1 MDLKMESTNSFS
13 KFVILKTS
21 LVFLAFI
28 SSNFGTFQFLTSTDE
43 NSSVVLH
50 SKAFEFL
57 VSRPKLE
64 TNVDVHQTFLS
75 KMDFKIP
82 IASRDASRTL
92 DSKNDFSTTREPQDI
107 YRGISELRLHALR
120 TDRTIPPKMTQ
131 NFTYPRTS
139 PPHTSN
145 VDPDLNLTVS
155 STNSSPIET
164 ITPAALIND
173 IRRQTIKTQSVHTD
187 NLTFLGPSSNS
198 DLTDK
203 SHYLRTQMDRI
214 NATKNFS
221 DVLFAAS
228 TNETKKIF
236 IGFLFSTSPRSLK
249 NVFYPWAFKYAIE
262 RSNKELLNEVG
273 YRLEPVIRNFTANQI
288 LKTQTEF
295 YINGTSAFIG
305 PEDNCAIEARL
316 ASAWN
321 LPMIAF
327 VS

>member
-1 MDLKMESTNSFS
+1 MNITNSFS
-13 KFVILKTS
+13 KFTILKTS
-21 LVFLAFI
+21 IVFLAFI
-28 SSNFGTFQFLTSTDE
+28 SFNFGTYQFLASTDK
-43 NSSVVLH
+43 NSSDIRH

-57 VSRPKLE
+57 ISRPKLE
-64 TNVDVHQTFLS
+64 TNDDGQQTFLS

-82 IASRDASRTL
+82 IASIDAPRVL
-92 DSKNDFSTTREPQDI
+92 DAKNDFSTTREPQDI
-107 YRGISELRLHALR
+107 FRGTSELKVHTLS
-120 TDRTIPPKMTQ
+120 TDRTVLIPPIMTQ
-131 NFTYPRTS
+131 DTTHPRTS
-139 PPHTSN
+139 STHTSN
-145 VDPDLNLTVS
+145 VDQELNLTVS
-155 STNSSPIET
+155 STNLSPITYES

-173 IRRQTIKTQSVHTD
+173 IRRQTTKRQTMHTD
-187 NLTFLGPSSNS
+187 ALLFLGPSTSS
-198 DLTDK
+198 DLSDE
-203 SHYLRTQMDRI
+203 SLRNQVDGI

-221 DVLFAAS
+221 DAVFAAS
-228 TNETKKIF
+228 ANETRKVF

-262 RSNKELLNEVG
+262 RSNKELLNAVG
-273 YRLEPVIRNFTANQI
+273 YRLEPVIRNFTASQI